1 MIDRKATQ
9 QRLGVAADG
18 IWGIGTY
25 SALLRVVGPSA
36 DAAVIRSLA
45 NACTIH
51 LPAYGVDQS
60 VTRLADFFAQTAN
73 ETGGFTRFEEDLRY
87 RAATMLKQWSAHFT
101 PATAAAAVGNPREI
115 AEIAYGVK
123 SATGKGRM
131 GNTQPGDGWA
141 FRGRGMLQLTGRANY
156 EAVDRRLGLGL
167 DTDPGIAAVPA
178 MSLLIACDFY
188 RDRKVFDAL
197 DRGDT
202 TGARR
207 ITNGGTIGLDH
218 VNALRAKL
226 LAVLR

>member
-9 QRLGVAADG
+9 TRLGVTPDG

-25 SALLRVVGPSA
+25 SALLRVVAPSA

-60 VTRLADFFAQTAN
+60 VARLADFLAQTAN
-73 ETGGFTRFEEDLRY
+73 ETGGYRVFVENLNYSADALVRTWPLRFN
-87 RAATMLKQWSAHFT
+87 AASAAQVARK
-101 PATAAAAVGNPREI
+101 PELI
-115 AEIAYGVK
+115 A
-123 SATGKGRM
+123 GKVYDGRM

-156 EAVDRRLGLGL
+156 EAADRRLGLGL
-167 DTDPGIAAVPA
+167 DTNPDLAAVPA
-178 MSLLIACDFY
+178 LSLLIAADFY
-188 RDRKVFDAL
+188 RDRKVFAAL

-202 TGARR
+202 DGARR
-207 ITNGGTIGLDH
+207 ITNGGQIGLAH

-226 LAVLR
+226 LEVLR